1 MATVQYT
8 VQYSTVSHRHF
19 FMYSYIPCVT
29 AITNYLSFKMAIE
42 AQGYPRV
49 PSRARPK
56 FGNKEEGREGGFLP
70 EADKIS
76 FDGPFQYF
84 QYYS

>member
-8 VQYSTVSHRHF
+8 VQYCTVSHRHF

-42 AQGYPRV
+42 AQGYVHVLCTDGELLVLEQPRT
-49 PSRARPK
+49 R
-56 FGNKEEGREGGFLP
+56 
-70 EADKIS
+70 IH
-76 FDGPFQYF
+76 
-84 QYYS
+84 